1 MNRLILANPP
11 LSAAKAR
18 LCSWLMFSLLD
29 GEAQFKGAGLFFL
42 SHITLSLACCVSFCY
57 LGRRTKYKKPSC
69 FIQIN
74 VHYHKYLL
82 LSAYRKLVTS
92 AVHAWLLWPDKTGK
106 GGRRE
111 QRGDVE
117 RDATW
122 ENELMRHKLCD
133 SIAVCL
139 TAAPPAWLPNYM
151 SLIRLMMH
159 VSKCGNECMHV
170 SMKQGGGQVYAGLT
184 F

>member
-42 SHITLSLACCVSFCY
+42 SHITSLAVWA
-57 LGRRTKYKKPSC
+57 
-69 FIQIN
+69 
-74 VHYHKYLL
+74 
-82 LSAYRKLVTS
+82 SAIWGAEQSIKSLPASSRSTCIITNIYCWAHRKLVTS

-122 ENELMRHKLCD
+122 EIELMRHKLCD